1 MNIAISSKNPVKIE
15 AVLSAFTKV
24 FPGKNVNSFTANIV
38 SGVGDQP
45 FGNSETLK
53 GAMNRASKIAD
64 LYPESDFC
72 LGIEGG
78 ISIKNNK
85 ITAFAWIVIISNGKI
100 SKAKTCTF
108 ELPRIV
114 GDLLIKGYELG
125 EADDIVFKKKNSK
138 QKNGAVGL
146 LTNNI
151 VTRKDLYEQ
160 AVILALI
167 PHINTPLY

>member
-15 AVLSAFTKV
+15 AVISAFEKV
-24 FPGKNVNSFTANIV
+24 FVDKDFNFLSSNIK
-38 SGVGDQP
+38 SGVSDQP
-45 FGNSETLK
+45 FGNSETIK
-53 GAMNRASKIAD
+53 GAMNRASKIAK
-64 LYPESDFC
+64 LYPEADFC

-78 ISIKNNK
+78 ISTKNNEL
-85 ITAFAWIVIISNGKI
+85 TAFAWIVIKSNDKI
-100 SKAKTCTF
+100 SKAKTSSF
-108 ELPRIV
+108 ELPRVV
-114 GDLLIKGYELG
+114 GELLKKGYELG

-160 AVILALI
+160 AIILALI
-167 PHINTPLY
+167 PHINESLY